1 MLLEQESQ
9 CLRVLEQAVAPKLNS
24 VQGMACCIGFASQV
38 LQLQFDGRGIEFAH
52 KSTDV
57 LQLATTTFS
66 FGAWAALTAVG
77 GRPGLRLGFGAATL
91 A

>member
-24 VQGMACCIGFASQV
+24 VQGMACRIGFASQV

-57 LQLATTTFS
+57 LQLATTTF
-66 FGAWAALTAVG
+66 ATVDAAILFNREGKRVRQVERG
-77 GRPGLRLGFGAATL
+77 
-91 A
+91 